1 MDLLS
6 MLQNAVVI
14 DLNGD
19 ELGNVVGV
27 NITGGKLVLEI
38 NVEGEEENGDGGE
51 GEEDEDPLKPA
62 GPLKFGKIRNYENT
76 KDKDDG

>member
-19 ELGNVVGV
+19 EVGHVVGV
-27 NITGGKLVLEI
+27 NIAGGKLILEI
-38 NVEGEEENGDGGE
+38 NVEGEEENG
-51 GEEDEDPLKPA
+51 EEDEGEDPLKPA

>member
-19 ELGNVVGV
+19 EVGHVVGV
-27 NITGGKLVLEI
+27 NIAGGKLILEI
-38 NVEGEEENGDGGE
+38 NVEGEEENGEDE
-51 GEEDEDPLKPA
+51 DEDEDPLKPA